1 MSNRESNLQRP
12 FPLELSSV
20 SSDNRLSILERTWYN
35 VFSQHRILAQI
46 AFLPEQIAEQVVEGL
61 GGDDTLV
68 QGKAKDGH
76 KVKGDLEQWK
86 VLFLT

>member
-1 MSNRESNLQRP
+1 M
-12 FPLELSSV
+12 
-20 SSDNRLSILERTWYN
+20 
-35 VFSQHRILAQI
+35 FSQHRILAQI

-86 VLFLT
+86 VLFLNCNNL